1 MLGNMSIV
9 ENVNILKNTKNV
21 FSLRRRLV
29 AMMNQFKPIASHLSR
44 TGNDTLRANQVSTDV
59 EEDDKSRDTSIK
71 ADLSNNH
78 TTSANVTESCKADAT
93 KKISGPSKNDAA
105 PTRKSTRVDDAN
117 TDDIVNCSA
126 SVDNIASTTTICAS

>member
-59 EEDDKSRDTSIK
+59 EEDDKSRD
-71 ADLSNNH
+71 NH
-78 TTSANVTESCKADAT
+78 TTSANVTDSCKADAT

-105 PTRKSTRVDDAN
+105 PTRKSTRVEDAN

>member
-9 ENVNILKNTKNV
+9 ENVNILKNAKNV

-44 TGNDTLRANQVSTDV
+44 TGNDTVRANQVSTDV
-59 EEDDKSRDTSIK
+59 EEDDKSRD
-71 ADLSNNH
+71 NH
-78 TTSANVTESCKADAT
+78 TTSANVTDSCKADAT

-105 PTRKSTRVDDAN
+105 PTRKSTRVEEAN
-117 TDDIVNCSA
+117 TDDIVNCSS

>member
-9 ENVNILKNTKNV
+9 ENVNILKNAKNV

-44 TGNDTLRANQVSTDV
+44 TGNDTVRANQVSTDV
-59 EEDDKSRDTSIK
+59 EEDDKSRD
-71 ADLSNNH
+71 NH
-78 TTSANVTESCKADAT
+78 TTSANVTDSCKADAT

-105 PTRKSTRVDDAN
+105 PTRKSTRVEDAN